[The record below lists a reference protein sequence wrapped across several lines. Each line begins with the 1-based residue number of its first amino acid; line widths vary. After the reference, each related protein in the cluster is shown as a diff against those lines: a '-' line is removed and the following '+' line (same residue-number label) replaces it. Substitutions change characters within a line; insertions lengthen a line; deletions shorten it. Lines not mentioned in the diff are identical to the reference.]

1 MVSQI
6 SLRPARPDDA
16 APLTELALRSKAHW
30 GYDAA
35 FMAMCRA
42 ELTISDERIAQT
54 TVIVAERGGSTIGFG
69 CLSIKDDGSGE
80 IADIF
85 VEPNEIGRGTGQ
97 AVMSA
102 LIGRAQAHGVRL
114 LVVDADPHA
123 RGFYEK
129 LGFRFSRE
137 VPSGSIPGRT
147 LPQLTLEIGAGAP

>member
-1 MVSQI
+1 MSQI
-6 SLRPARPDDA
+6 RLRPGGAADA
-16 APLTELALRSKAHW
+16 EPLTELAMRSKAHW

-42 ELTISDERIAQT
+42 ELTITEQRIAET
-54 TVIVAERGGSTIGFG
+54 TVLVAECEGRTIGFG
-69 CLSIKDDGSGE
+69 CLSAKGDGSGE

-85 VEPNEIGRGTGQ
+85 VEPDEIGRGAGQ
-97 AVMSA
+97 MVMEA
-102 LIGRAQAHGVRL
+102 LIGRAQALGLRR

-129 LGFRFSRE
+129 LGFRFWRD

-147 LPQLTLEIGAGAP
+147 LPQLVLAL